1 MGSYTA
7 GNDTY
12 ACEANDCQVS
22 CASPE
27 FGANVCY
34 SMQQNFL
41 DGTACGG
48 GGKCDNGQC
57 KGSSV
62 GKEIQNFITKNKKL
76 VIILCSVIG
85 GLLVLSILGCII
97 SRCRRSRRNKKRI
110 ANRPVG
116 PPPGWAGT
124 NPGRRGPPSGVS
136 QQYMQPV
143 PYAQPQM
150 AQMRGASPRV
160 EDRWRQSQ
168 QSAPPPWQP
177 TVRYA

>member
-1 MGSYTA
+1 MGSYTT

-48 GGKCDNGQC
+48 GGKCNNGQC
-57 KGSSV
+57 RGSTV

-116 PPPGWAGT
+116 PPPGWAGANT
-124 NPGRRGPPSGVS
+124 RGRGPPPGYP
-136 QQYMQPV
+136 QQYGQAP
-143 PYAQPQM
+143 PYVQPQM
-150 AQMRGASPRV
+150 AHIRGSVPGV
-160 EDRWRQSQ
+160 QERWRQVPQ
-168 QSAPPPWQP
+168 APAPWQP
-177 TVRYA
+177 SVRYA

>member
-12 ACEANDCQVS
+12 ACEANGCQVS

-27 FGANVCY
+27 FGRDTCY

-97 SRCRRSRRNKKRI
+97 SRCRRSSKNKKRI

-116 PPPGWAGT
+116 PPPGWAGA
-124 NPGRRGPPSGVS
+124 NRGAPPSGMS
-136 QQYMQPV
+136 QQYSQPS

-150 AQMRGASPRV
+150 AQMRGAGPGAHQS
-160 EDRWRQSQ
+160 WRQPQNSP
-168 QSAPPPWQP
+168 APWQP
-177 TVRYA
+177 SVRYA